1 MTILEV
7 QKAIRSRFSM
17 AEAVE
22 IEKAIERYISRH
34 VDEEVI
40 EKHGELEEENA
51 AIRLA
56 LEELEESIKDVKR
69 SMEV

>member
-56 LEELEESIKDVKR
+56 LEGLEESIKAIKK

>member
-7 QKAIRSRFSM
+7 QKLIRSRFSM
-17 AEAVE
+17 AESVE
-22 IEKAIERYISRH
+22 IEKAIERYISRR
-34 VDEEVI
+34 VDEEDS
-40 EKHGELEEENA
+40 ELEEENA

-56 LEELEESIKDVKR
+56 LEELEESIRDVKK